1 VSHPVSRKPERPS
14 RIIPRNSKEREVENY
29 IALRYTKSVP
39 GEITTQEYRAL
50 AELRYRIRHFLG
62 QGDTVA
68 RTAGLEPQQYVLL
81 LTIRG
86 LPLGEEATI
95 RTLAERL
102 ALKHHS
108 TVELVD
114 RMELHGYVRRN
125 RGREDRRRVVV
136 SLLSKGERLLEEVAR
151 QRIEEVRSSG
161 HELARAIDQLLQPS
175 KSPNGIGGKFGKKGR
190 GARDSG
196 IPKNAR
202 LH

>member
-1 VSHPVSRKPERPS
+1 MADGVTIR
-14 RIIPRNSKEREVENY
+14 
-29 IALRYTKSVP
+29 
-39 GEITTQEYRAL
+39 EYRAL
-50 AELRYRIRHFLG
+50 AELRYRIRHFLR
-62 QGDTVA
+62 QGDTIA

-86 LPLGEEATI
+86 LPSGEEATI

-114 RMELHGYVRRN
+114 RMESHGYVRRN

-136 SLLSKGERLLEEVAR
+136 SLLPKGERLLEEVAR

-175 KSPNGIGGKFGKKGR
+175 KSPNGILKASGKKRRTVGT
-190 GARDSG
+190 GSG
-196 IPKNAR
+196 SRRPK
-202 LH
+202 